1 MEQRIKSGDIVKH
14 FKKELIA
21 QDTESEMTFMY
32 EVITVDGIDTATNAR
47 VVVYRALYGTH
58 TIFVRPYDDF
68 MSEVD
73 RVKYPSIQ
81 QKYRFERV

>member
-21 QDTESEMTFMY
+21 QDAESEMTF
-32 EVITVDGIDTATNAR
+32 TVDGIDTATNSR